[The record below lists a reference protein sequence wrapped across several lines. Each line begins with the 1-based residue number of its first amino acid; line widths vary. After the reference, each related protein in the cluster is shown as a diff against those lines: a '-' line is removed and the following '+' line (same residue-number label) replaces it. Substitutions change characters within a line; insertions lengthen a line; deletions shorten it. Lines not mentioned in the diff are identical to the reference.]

1 MGTNTKIVVRI
12 CTGTLCHVMG
22 GAELPELPFYLP
34 DYMKSKVEIKG
45 MVCGEYCKDS
55 SKKPP
60 FVTINDVLIEQ
71 ASIEKI
77 INYIE
82 KHLADDPQ

>member
-1 MGTNTKIVVRI
+1 MSTNSKIAIKI

-22 GAELPELPFYLP
+22 GSELPELAHHLP
-34 DYMKSKVEIKG
+34 EHIKSKVEIKG
-45 MVCGEYCKDS
+45 MVCGQYCKDS

-60 FVTINDVLIEQ
+60 FVTVNDELIEQ

-82 KHLADDPQ
+82 KALSNDTK

>member
-1 MGTNTKIVVRI
+1 MSADKKIAIKI

-22 GAELPELPFYLP
+22 GSELPELAFYLP
-34 DYMKSKVEIKG
+34 DNMKARVDIKG
-45 MVCGEYCKDS
+45 MVCGQFCKNS
-55 SKKPP
+55 RMKPP
-60 FVTINDVLIEQ
+60 FVTIDDILIEQ

-82 KHLADDPQ
+82 KALCNDTK

>member
-1 MGTNTKIVVRI
+1 MSSDKKIVVKI

-22 GAELPELPFYLP
+22 GSELPELYSRLP
-34 DYMKSKVEIKG
+34 NNLKALVEVKG
-45 MVCGEYCKDS
+45 MVCGQFCKDN

-60 FVTINDVLIEQ
+60 FVTINGFLMEQ

-77 INYIE
+77 INHIE
-82 KHLADDPQ
+82 KVLCNDSK